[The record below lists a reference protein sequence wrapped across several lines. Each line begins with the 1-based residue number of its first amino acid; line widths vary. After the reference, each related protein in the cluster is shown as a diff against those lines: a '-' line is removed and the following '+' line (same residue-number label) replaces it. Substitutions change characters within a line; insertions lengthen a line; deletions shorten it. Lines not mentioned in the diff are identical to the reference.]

1 MKVMDREI
9 LRLAGPCIVM
19 NVTVPLLGL
28 VDLAIV
34 GHLGSEHYIGAIAI
48 GTMMFNVMYWLLGF
62 LRMGCSGLTAQSFG
76 RGGKGNSVLSRFLF
90 IALATAIA
98 ILVLQWPLRW
108 LFEQLFFTTPE
119 SESVRAYVRTYFN
132 ICIWGAPAVLGQ
144 YVMTGWFVG
153 MQNTRIPMIVSIVQ
167 NIVNILCSL
176 LLVYVFG
183 LKISGVAGGT
193 LIAQW
198 VGFLLAVMAVPRVAA
213 GLRLRWDAEDVDQ
226 SPTLKDILTI
236 NRDLFFRTLCLVAVN
251 LYFTTVGSWQGT
263 MMLAVNTVLMTLFT
277 LFSYFMDGFAYAG
290 EALCGKYAGAA
301 DHEALKATVK
311 HLLAWGTLVV
321 AVFTLVYVLGG
332 KPFLRLLTSEMGVV
346 DASIRYLPWAWLIPA
361 AGMMAFIYDG
371 VFIGLADGRSMFRAT
386 AVATLVFFVLQLS
399 LSKPMANHA
408 LWLALIIYLILRG
421 LLLHVAY
428 WRE

>member
-213 GLRLRWDAEDVDQ
+213 GLRLRWAAEDVDQ

-321 AVFTLVYVLGG
+321 AVFTLVYVIGG
-332 KPFLRLLTSEMGVV
+332 KPFLRLLTSEMEVV

-399 LSKPMANHA
+399 LSKPMSNHA